1 MDDRGVIAAQ
11 FERWRPHLQSVAYSM
26 LGSVS
31 EAEDAVQECWLRLDR
46 SNRDAINDLRAWL
59 TTAVGRICLD
69 MLRARK
75 ARREDHAGTWL
86 PEPLIEEPA
95 EEGPEHQAV
104 LTDSIG
110 LALLIVLE
118 SLTPAER
125 LAFVLHDIFAMPF
138 AEIAQIMERSPHAA
152 RQLASRARQ
161 RVQAA
166 PLPDGDPAL
175 QRRVVDAFLAAARA
189 GDFDALLA
197 MLHPD
202 VVFRFDLGPQRGR
215 HRPPLTGADAV
226 ARHLRAT
233 APQFSPLATPVLVNG
248 ATGLLFG
255 TRDNPVAVLGFT
267 IVRGRIAALDLMK
280 DPAKL
285 RRLLTGS
292 LPREAQQRCPVRLA
306 RRVRHRASAATSTAP
321 AIISPRSSS
330 PLSAWASGD
339 NTAAQRTPRN
349 GWICEQPHAKAGANV
364 RIEDLAGLPSCQGMS
379 RSLPVLRRVSSSR
392 WADRASASGYC
403 PLMWTVS

>member
-1 MDDRGVIAAQ
+1 MDERGVIAGQ
-11 FERWRPHLQSVAYSM
+11 FERWRPDLQAVAYGM

-46 SNRDAINDLRAWL
+46 NNPDAINDLRAWL
-59 TTAVGRICLD
+59 TTTVGRICLD

-75 ARREDHAGTWL
+75 SRREHHAGTWL

-118 SLTPAER
+118 SLTPPER

-138 AEIAQIMERSPHAA
+138 AEIAQIMERTPHAV

-161 RVQAA
+161 RVKAA
-166 PLPDGDPAL
+166 PQPDADLAL
-175 QRRVVDAFLAAARA
+175 QRRVVDAFLVAARA

-202 VVFRFDLGPQRGR
+202 VVFRFDLGPERGR

-233 APQFSPLATPVLVNG
+233 ALRFSPLGTPVLVNG
-248 ATGLLFG
+248 VAGWLIG
-255 TRDNPVAVLGFT
+255 TRDNPIAVLGFT

-285 RRLLTGS
+285 RRLRAGS
-292 LPREAQQRCPVRLA
+292 LPREAPIL
-306 RRVRHRASAATSTAP
+306 RVRSPPPTSTA
-321 AIISPRSSS
+321 AAGIGIT
-330 PLSAWASGD
+330 AVSG
-339 NTAAQRTPRN
+339 
-349 GWICEQPHAKAGANV
+349 
-364 RIEDLAGLPSCQGMS
+364 
-379 RSLPVLRRVSSSR
+379 
-392 WADRASASGYC
+392 
-403 PLMWTVS
+403 